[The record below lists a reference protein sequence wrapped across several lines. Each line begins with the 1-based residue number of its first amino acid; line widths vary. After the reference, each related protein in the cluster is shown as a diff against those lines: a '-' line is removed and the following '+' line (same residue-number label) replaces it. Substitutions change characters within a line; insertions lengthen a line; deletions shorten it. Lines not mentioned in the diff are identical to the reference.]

1 MDQGEAAGGTD
12 MQEQIDDLRS
22 RVDAAEERADA
33 SEARA
38 DKAELRA
45 DDSAN
50 RADAAQSRSDE
61 QQALSEYD
69 RARIAAAEGRLD
81 VHDELIAELQAE
93 GLITSQHA
101 AHLDVALKTARTIG
115 AAVGIV
121 MALHH
126 ASEVEAFALLRKAS
140 NDGNRKLRLVAEE
153 VVLTGDVNQLR

>member
-1 MDQGEAAGGTD
+1 MDAVRGVGDTD
-12 MQEQIDDLRS
+12 MRAPMDELRS
-22 RVDAAEERADA
+22 RVDEADERADV

-45 DDSAN
+45 DDSAT

-93 GLITSQHA
+93 GLITSEHA
-101 AHLDVALKTARTIG
+101 AHLEVALKAARTIG
-115 AAVGIV
+115 AAVGII
-121 MALHH
+121 MALLRV
-126 ASEVEAFALLRKAS
+126 SEVEAFALLRKAS
-140 NDGNRKLRLVAEE
+140 NDGNRKLRVVAQE
-153 VVLTGDVNQLR
+153 VVRTGCL